1 VRFWHWATMTAFAVL
16 AVTGYLIG
24 SPWPSTAGEAFASFS
39 FGYVRMAHE
48 ISGYLLAVLFL
59 VRVYW
64 AFAGNHHARA
74 IFLPPIFNGKWWRGL
89 FRQMGYYLF
98 LREESDLWVGHNPLA
113 QIAMTVMFTLGTL
126 VLILTGFA
134 LYAEQWPWGVGYMRL
149 FGWVIVLLGDAY
161 TVRMVHHFAMWYVV
175 LFACIHVYMVFRED
189 VMSGASVVSTMISGV
204 RLFKTTQ
211 LEAEEAEVP
220 AAPPRVD
227 RRAA

>member
-1 VRFWHWATMTAFAVL
+1 MRVEPASGRVLGGPLVPVYVYEAPVRFWHWATMTAFAVL

-98 LREESDLWVGHNPLA
+98 LREESRSA
-113 QIAMTVMFTLGTL
+113 
-126 VLILTGFA
+126 
-134 LYAEQWPWGVGYMRL
+134 R
-149 FGWVIVLLGDAY
+149 
-161 TVRMVHHFAMWYVV
+161 
-175 LFACIHVYMVFRED
+175 
-189 VMSGASVVSTMISGV
+189 S
-204 RLFKTTQ
+204 
-211 LEAEEAEVP
+211 
-220 AAPPRVD
+220 
-227 RRAA
+227 